1 MGMVMVKCPQTGR
14 AIPTGIKT
22 DRDSFRRS
30 PVFFGRSSCPICHS
44 ITPGSHGKPGLTS
57 RAPGRGVA
65 ARAPWPDH
73 PHRSS
78 MIAMGD
84 AMAHIQISAE
94 TIYDSA
100 QRIRRLAHEFL
111 ELVRLRDKV
120 RRAEARQEARGKFD
134 PRDRRKRVRHE
145 LKIRCRLFRATLLA
159 SDESLQ
165 ANRPIKARTYLDG
178 TQLGMRSGTCWKC

>member
-1 MGMVMVKCPQTGR
+1 
-14 AIPTGIKT
+14 
-22 DRDSFRRS
+22 
-30 PVFFGRSSCPICHS
+30 
-44 ITPGSHGKPGLTS
+44 LTS
-57 RAPGRGVA
+57 QAPGRGVA

-73 PHRSS
+73 PHQSS
-78 MIAMGD
+78 MIAMED

-120 RRAEARQEARGKFD
+120 RRAEARQEARGKFG
-134 PRDRRKRVRHE
+134 PRDRRKRVRHV

-159 SDESLQ
+159 SNESLQ
-165 ANRPIKARTYLDG
+165 ANRPIKALTYLDG
-178 TQLGMRSGTCWKC
+178 TQLGIRSGPCWKC